1 MLFNNSFYRLV
12 LLALIALPIAAGCAS
27 TSYIEV
33 TYQLP
38 EPQQNIDQ
46 KAVALQVVDQRPT
59 ETIAGPNAK
68 KELEYFTG
76 LFRSMLPAKGKSR
89 CSSVRLT

>member
-1 MLFNNSFYRLV
+1 MLLNNAFYRLV
-12 LLALIALPIAAGCAS
+12 LLALIALPLAAGCAS

-46 KAVALQVVDQRPT
+46 KAVALQVVD
-59 ETIAGPNAK
+59 
-68 KELEYFTG
+68 
-76 LFRSMLPAKGKSR
+76 
-89 CSSVRLT
+89 